1 MSALATDAHG
11 LRRAFLTVESVRN
24 GFGMLALCLNSSL
37 RQVLVYEDWAHDV
50 GVHHLWAMFG
60 LSLEQLD
67 LATELLFGPIW
78 HRLIAM
84 RGPVPEIYRNRLVDT
99 LLRAIAPV

>member
-1 MSALATDAHG
+1 MSFPP
-11 LRRAFLTVESVRN
+11 LRPELVGAQPYGAPQIDVPVR
-24 GFGMLALCLNSSL
+24 LNTNENPYGPS
-37 RQVLVYEDWAHDV
+37 EDVVKDI
-50 GVHHLWAMFG
+50 
-60 LSLEQLD
+60 D

-84 RGPVPEIYRNRLVDT
+84 RGPVPEIYRSRLVDS